1 MKPHHILLFA
11 APLSRLAAAAADD
24 DNAQVRV
31 YTDDTRTYTYYGC
44 YNETTLTPGSAG
56 TRALADGTSLVQA
69 NAMTVPACLKF
80 CHDGDTKYRY
90 AGVEWSRYLEVVSPC
105 LRKTIYGGKTLLLT
119 GVRRE
124 VRECWCAQNIA
135 GIAQKLD
142 DGECNFPCAGNKTHA
157 CGGQL
162 KLNVYRMS
170 AASRNWAGPGAG
182 AALAA
187 LTSMYMVVL
196 F

>member
-1 MKPHHILLFA
+1 MKPHHILLIA
-11 APLSRLAAAAADD
+11 APLSRLGAAAAADDD

-56 TRALADGTSLVQA
+56 TRALADGTSLVQV

-90 AGVEWSRYLEVVSPC
+90 AGVEWS
-105 LRKTIYGGKTLLLT
+105 
-119 GVRRE
+119 
-124 VRECWCAQNIA
+124 RECWCAQNIA

-142 DGECNFPCAGNKTHA
+142 DGECNFPCAGNKTQA

-170 AASRNWAGPGAG
+170 AASRNWAAHGVG
-182 AALAA
+182 AALA

>member
-1 MKPHHILLFA
+1 MKPHHIVLFA

-90 AGVEWSRYLEVVSPC
+90 AGVEWSR
-105 LRKTIYGGKTLLLT
+105 G
-119 GVRRE
+119 
-124 VRECWCAQNIA
+124 RECWCAQNIA

-142 DGECNFPCAGNKTHA
+142 DGECNFPCAGNKTQA

-162 KLNVYRMS
+162 KLNVYRVS